1 MSDLPYSDAGHAW
14 SHAVSA
20 SCGWSAW
27 EGGRCVSHCVA
38 LDETVAQ
45 EGLGRHDYHR
55 LAEVAPDLS
64 GEGEGEG
71 PGEGEGEGSGE
82 GEGEGSG
89 EGEGEGSRQV
99 RVRARA
105 DGEGVR
111 VRVKG

>member
-20 SCGWSAW
+20 SCGCWSAW

-71 PGEGEGEGSGE
+71 PGEGEGGGA
-82 GEGEGSG
+82 
-89 EGEGEGSRQV
+89 RQV